1 MIEGCSPPRSR
12 LWHPYYIHKKNWYI
26 QFKGSHDLYLSFYD
40 QFVHLEALGKRL
52 KVILYLG
59 IDFGNLGTTLEK
71 FGTSLRKFD
80 KYDF

>member
-1 MIEGCSPPRSR
+1 MI
-12 LWHPYYIHKKNWYI
+12 YI
-26 QFKGSHDLYLSFYD
+26 SFYG
-40 QFVHLEALGKRL
+40 QFVHLEAIGKRL

-59 IDFGNLGTTLEK
+59 IDFGNLGITLEK